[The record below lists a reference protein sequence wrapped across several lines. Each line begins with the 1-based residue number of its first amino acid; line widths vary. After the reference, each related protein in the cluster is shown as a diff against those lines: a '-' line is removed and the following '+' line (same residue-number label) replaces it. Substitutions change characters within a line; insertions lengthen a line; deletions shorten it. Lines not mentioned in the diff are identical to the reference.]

1 MNKTSLLIYLLA
13 IGAIIGWVVVTVLV
27 VPNTAEVPVVDET
40 SLEPLESQLELEYI
54 SDLQARAQ
62 NKITPELEL

>member
-1 MNKTSLLIYLLA
+1 
-13 IGAIIGWVVVTVLV
+13 VVTVLV